1 MKRNW
6 DDMQEWTTQRTN
18 LAEPFFCT
26 YPELPPQFRRWC
38 GISKFLCLAGVWA
51 GGIAALGLLVVG
63 VLHWLLGRPASDGTL
78 AVFALLSG
86 LPFLLW
92 WVFRLLRLT
101 PRLYWR
107 CPVCRER
114 FPYYK
119 PVRYSDHLVREDCLR
134 ELKFRRIP
142 YVQPKFCSLI
152 LPSECPYCGKKF
164 FAYREEEEE

>member
-1 MKRNW
+1 MKKEQ
-6 DDMQEWTTQRTN
+6 DDMREWMTQRAN
-18 LAEPFFCT
+18 RAQPFSYT
-26 YPELPPQFRRWC
+26 YPELPPRFRRWC
-38 GISKFLCLAGVWA
+38 GISRFLCLAEFWSGN
-51 GGIAALGLLVVG
+51 IAALSLLVMG

-86 LPFLLW
+86 LFFVLW
-92 WVFRLLRLT
+92 WAFRLLRLT
-101 PRLYWR
+101 PRLYWH

-119 PVRYSDHLVREDCLR
+119 PARYSVHLAKEDCLR

-164 FAYREEEEE
+164 FAYREEEKE